1 MMESEATYR
10 AVQAVAPGRLELV
23 RKPIRDPG
31 PGEVRIRID
40 ACGVCHSDSAT
51 VEGVLPIEWP
61 RVPGDEAVGRIDVI
75 AEGVEGWA
83 VGQRVG
89 VGFLGGSCGHCEYS
103 RDGDLVN
110 CMNQGYTGVQQDGG
124 YAEVMIAKSS
134 GLIAVPDDLS
144 SVDEAPLLCAGL
156 TTFSALRNSPARVG
170 DMVAVFEV
178 GGLGHSACN
187 TRAEWGSRSSL

>member
-23 RKPIRDPG
+23 RKPIRDLG

-51 VEGVLPIEWP
+51 VEEVLPIEWP

-89 VGFLGGSCGHCEYS
+89 VGFLGGSCGHCEYC